1 MITHV
6 VLMKFKAENKQANL
20 VRARELLLAMMGKV
34 ECLRAI
40 EVGLNE
46 LPSERACDLSLITRF
61 DDMASLHVY
70 ADHPVH
76 VAVKDFLRTVLEASY
91 VVDSS
96 DSRAT

>member
-6 VLMKFKAENKQANL
+6 VLMKLKAENKQANL
-20 VRARELLLAMMGKV
+20 QRARELLLGMMGKV

-46 LPSERACDLSLITRF
+46 VPSERACDLSLITRF
-61 DDMASLHVY
+61 DDLAALKSYATHPAHVE
-70 ADHPVH
+70 VLG
-76 VAVKDFLRTVLEASY
+76 FLRGVLEASY

-96 DSRAT
+96 DSRVS